1 MTVLTKRANLTKQIP
16 MGRASFREFPQP
28 FDPILDGCDISLRS
42 IKTVRFNTVTDR
54 LEQVIFG
61 LLEYDEIKQPA

>member
-16 MGRASFREFPQP
+16 MDRASFREFPQP
-28 FDPILDGCDISLRS
+28 FDPILDGRDISLRS
-42 IKTVRFNTVTDR
+42 IKTVRFNTVKDR